1 MEDKIRKQDQAIMD
15 RELSI
20 KMAKEEKARFEEE
33 IKQIRLE
40 QQKTK
45 SKLENLINSKIP
57 TEQLKTMVNQENEV
71 MIRNLKENL
80 EKTRDEK
87 QELIDQIYKLQQENQ

>member
-33 IKQIRLE
+33 IKQIRVTDLLALAP
-40 QQKTK
+40 KTTRSSQPARTAGALAHSFQRLFLTINK
-45 SKLENLINSKIP
+45 FHGSWSSRRRRASSK
-57 TEQLKTMVNQENEV
+57 T
-71 MIRNLKENL
+71 
-80 EKTRDEK
+80 
-87 QELIDQIYKLQQENQ
+87 